1 MNNDQVNRTQLRC
14 ECYSGKTKRSKYK
27 DAVKEPGL
35 LSRWP
40 KFLDLQVKLPD
51 PGETAALVEM
61 RKMCPGQPATL
72 EEIEAACKET
82 PFHTPFWKGKMA
94 ITDIPERVLSPAEV
108 EVINNK
114 YLELNTAFLAK

>member
-1 MNNDQVNRTQLRC
+1 MPGVSGDVNNDQVNRTQLRC
-14 ECYSGKTKRSKYK
+14 ECYSGKTKRSKYN

-40 KFLDLQVKLPD
+40 KFLGLQVKLPD

-72 EEIEAACKET
+72 EEIEAA
-82 PFHTPFWKGKMA
+82 FRTPFWKGKSSA
-94 ITDIPERVLSPAEV
+94 TDIPERVLSPA
-108 EVINNK
+108 
-114 YLELNTAFLAK
+114 